1 MEFKYIKEKNNHKIS
16 EENQYK
22 NFGGCQKSGIN

>member
-1 MEFKYIKEKNNHKIS
+1 MRYKDIKEKNNHKIS

-22 NFGGCQKSGIN
+22 NFDKYDKWN

>member
-22 NFGGCQKSGIN
+22 ILAVVKNPE